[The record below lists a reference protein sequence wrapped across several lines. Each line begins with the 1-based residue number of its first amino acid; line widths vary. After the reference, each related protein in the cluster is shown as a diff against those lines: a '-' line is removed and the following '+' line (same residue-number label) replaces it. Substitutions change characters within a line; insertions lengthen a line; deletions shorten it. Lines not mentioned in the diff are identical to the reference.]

1 MHELSLAQEIFKIAT
16 SQDQEGV
23 PIAIGIRLG
32 AWSCVHEDSLRN
44 SFQWVVQNTNMH
56 ETRLVIERLQE
67 IWFCET
73 CQQSPD
79 SPKSSEVEKLE
90 SLSPICPWC
99 DEPLRIL
106 DSVQEMSVDW
116 IEYAQSDDCTLEH
129 HEAQD
134 NKNEQ
139 HDYE

>member
-44 SFQWVVQNTNMH
+44 SFQWVVQNTAMH

-67 IWFCET
+67 IWYCET

-79 SPKSSEVEKLE
+79 SPKSPEVEKLE

-139 HDYE
+139 HDDE

>member
-44 SFQWVVQNTNMH
+44 SFQWVVQNTAMH

-67 IWFCET
+67 IWYCET
-73 CQQSPD
+73 CQQSPE
-79 SPKSSEVEKLE
+79 SPKSPAVEKLE

-129 HEAQD
+129 NEAQD

-139 HDYE
+139 HDDE

>member
-44 SFQWVVQNTNMH
+44 SFQWVVQNTAMH

-67 IWFCET
+67 IWYCET
-73 CQQSPD
+73 CQQSPE

-139 HDYE
+139 HDDE

>member
-44 SFQWVVQNTNMH
+44 SFQWVVQNTAMH

-139 HDYE
+139 HDDE

>member
-44 SFQWVVQNTNMH
+44 SFQWVVQNTAMH

-67 IWFCET
+67 IWYCET
-73 CQQSPD
+73 CQQSPE
-79 SPKSSEVEKLE
+79 SPKSPAVEKLE

-139 HDYE
+139 HDDE

>member
-44 SFQWVVQNTNMH
+44 SFQWVVQNTAMH

-67 IWFCET
+67 IWYCET
-73 CQQSPD
+73 CQQSPE
-79 SPKSSEVEKLE
+79 SPKSPEVEKLE

-139 HDYE
+139 HDDE

>member
-16 SQDQEGV
+16 SQDQDGV

-44 SFQWVVQNTNMH
+44 SFQWVVQNTAMH

-67 IWFCET
+67 IWYCET
-73 CQQSPD
+73 CQQSPE
-79 SPKSSEVEKLE
+79 SPKNPAVEKLE

-139 HDYE
+139 HDDE

>member
-44 SFQWVVQNTNMH
+44 SFQWVVQNTAMH

-67 IWFCET
+67 IWYCET
-73 CQQSPD
+73 CQQSPE
-79 SPKSSEVEKLE
+79 SPKSPAVEKLE

-129 HEAQD
+129 HEAQE

-139 HDYE
+139 HDDE

>member
-44 SFQWVVQNTNMH
+44 SFQWVVQNTAMH

-67 IWFCET
+67 IWYCET

-139 HDYE
+139 HDDE

>member
-44 SFQWVVQNTNMH
+44 SFQWVVQNTAMH

-67 IWFCET
+67 IWYCET
-73 CQQSPD
+73 CQQSPE
-79 SPKSSEVEKLE
+79 SPKSPAVEKLE

-116 IEYAQSDDCTLEH
+116 IEYAQSDDCTLEN

-139 HDYE
+139 HDDE

>member
-1 MHELSLAQEIFKIAT
+1 MHDLSLAQEIFKIAT

-44 SFQWVVQNTNMH
+44 SFQWVVQNTAMH

-67 IWFCET
+67 IWYCET
-73 CQQSPD
+73 CQQSPE
-79 SPKSSEVEKLE
+79 SPKSPAVEKLE

-129 HEAQD
+129 HEAQV

-139 HDYE
+139 HDDE

>member
-139 HDYE
+139 HDDE

>member
-44 SFQWVVQNTNMH
+44 SFQWVVQNTAMH

-67 IWFCET
+67 IWYCET

-79 SPKSSEVEKLE
+79 SPKSPAVKKLE

-139 HDYE
+139 HDDE

>member
-44 SFQWVVQNTNMH
+44 SFQWVVQNTAMH

-67 IWFCET
+67 IWYCET
-73 CQQSPD
+73 CQQSPE
-79 SPKSSEVEKLE
+79 SPKSPAVEKLE

-134 NKNEQ
+134 NKNKQ
-139 HDYE
+139 HDDE

>member
-44 SFQWVVQNTNMH
+44 SFQWVVQNTAMH

-67 IWFCET
+67 IWYCET
-73 CQQSPD
+73 CQQSPE
-79 SPKSSEVEKLE
+79 SPKSPEVEKLE

-129 HEAQD
+129 HEAQV

-139 HDYE
+139 HDDE

>member
-67 IWFCET
+67 IWYCET
-73 CQQSPD
+73 CQQSPE
-79 SPKSSEVEKLE
+79 SPKSPAVEKLE

-139 HDYE
+139 HDDE

>member
-44 SFQWVVQNTNMH
+44 SFQWVVQNTAMH

-67 IWFCET
+67 IWYCET
-73 CQQSPD
+73 CQQSPE
-79 SPKSSEVEKLE
+79 SPKSPAVEKLE

-129 HEAQD
+129 HEAQV

-139 HDYE
+139 HDDE

>member
-44 SFQWVVQNTNMH
+44 SFQWVVQNTAMH

-67 IWFCET
+67 IWYCET
-73 CQQSPD
+73 CQQSPE
-79 SPKSSEVEKLE
+79 SPKSPAVKKLE

-139 HDYE
+139 HDDE